1 MSVNHR
7 GRDLNDIEKQGKS
20 NWRIGNLFLLN
31 LIKMKFELAAV
42 EMVESSLLERVETLA
57 LLGFG
62 VQWIIT
68 IVVLLSLFCLRK
80 NFVHDISQI
89 DRSIFGIPGSV
100 KTSLAAAMSMNFF
113 SAFFLASS
121 SVWKLSGCHCCACF
135 LNGITAIAITSNVY
149 HIENC

>member
-80 NFVHDISQI
+80 KFYM
-89 DRSIFGIPGSV
+89 IFHKLIKV
-100 KTSLAAAMSMNFF
+100 F
-113 SAFFLASS
+113 SEYLDQL
-121 SVWKLSGCHCCACF
+121 KLLWLLQCR
-135 LNGITAIAITSNVY
+135 
-149 HIENC
+149 